1 MAHSETEAA
10 PVDDMDSAAAAIS
23 GLDLGGD
30 DDLRRVE
37 ARGQD
42 AGDGDDDHDEDQS
55 DEEGDLDV
63 SEDEGDESE
72 EPETAIDA
80 PVSLTAEEKAKF
92 AALPKDA
99 QQYVADLE
107 ARRATQVQTATT
119 KAAQAQQA
127 AETAAARA
135 DAIAQ
140 AKYAQQ
146 LKAFGD
152 NLAPQRPDPQLAY
165 ENPQA
170 FIAQQAQYEAAKA
183 QHDEFMQQV
192 QSLGTDAD
200 TAMTEAEV
208 AQRDRELLSIPEVQ
222 NEATREQFFSKAI
235 EAGKTLGLDVNQIQ
249 HATASELKALRQ
261 VSDWQEKAAKYDAA
275 LARNMQRVRDGK
287 KARTTKP
294 NAAQPSSGERTG
306 YREARARLSQSGD
319 VKDAALALARL
330 G

>member
-1 MAHSETEAA
+1 MAHQESEAA
-10 PVDDMDSAAAAIS
+10 FVDDMDSAAAAI
-23 GLDLGGD
+23 GELNLGAD
-30 DDLRRVE
+30 DDQRRI
-37 ARGQD
+37 D
-42 AGDGDDDHDEDQS
+42 ANAEEGDNEESG

-63 SEDEGDESE
+63 SEDEDDDSNEPHDE
-72 EPETAIDA
+72 AIDA
-80 PVSLTAEEKAKF
+80 PVSLTAEEKAAF
-92 AALPKDA
+92 ASLTPEAKR
-99 QQYVADLE
+99 YVADLE

-127 AETAAARA
+127 AEAAAARA
-135 DAIAQ
+135 DAQAA

-152 NLAPQRPDPQLAY
+152 NLAPQRPDPNLAY

-192 QSLGTDAD
+192 QSLGSDAE
-200 TAMTEAEV
+200 TAMTEAEI
-208 AQRDRELLSIPEVQ
+208 QTRDRELLTIPEVQ

-235 EAGKTLGLDVNQIQ
+235 EAGKQLGLDVNQIG
-249 HATASELKALRQ
+249 HATAGELKALRQ
-261 VSDWQEKAAKYDAA
+261 VADWREKAEKYDAA
-275 LARNMQRVRDGK
+275 TAKQMQRVRDGK
-287 KARTTKP
+287 KTRTTRP
-294 NAAQPSSGERTG
+294 NAAQPSSGEKTG

-319 VKDAALALARL
+319 VKDAALALSRL